1 MLLLFEDFRQLG
13 KKMNRQEIKKEYSV
27 THMRGIVIY
36 DTSYENTKIIAE
48 TIAETL
54 KESGL
59 DVHLSHVKDVKEL
72 HARDHDFLV
81 LGSPTRIN
89 NMSFAASRFISGKI
103 RGEEW
108 KDKPFASFDT
118 ELPDVIQK
126 SGASAAEKIAKK
138 LSEKGLKQVL
148 PVLKIAVI
156 GIKGPL
162 KEGEIENTRKYA
174 EGLASELKG
183 K

>member
-1 MLLLFEDFRQLG
+1 M
-13 KKMNRQEIKKEYSV
+13 
-27 THMRGIVIY
+27 
-36 DTSYENTKIIAE
+36 
-48 TIAETL
+48 
-54 KESGL
+54 
-59 DVHLSHVKDVKEL
+59 KDVKEL
-72 HARDHDFLV
+72 HARDYDFLV

-89 NMSFAASRFISGKI
+89 NMIFTVSRFISGKI
-103 RGEEW
+103 KGEEW

-126 SGASAAEKIAKK
+126 GGASAAEKIAKK

-148 PVLKIAVI
+148 PALKTAVLE
-156 GIKGPL
+156 IKGPL

-174 EGLASELKG
+174 EELASKLKG

>member
-1 MLLLFEDFRQLG
+1 M
-13 KKMNRQEIKKEYSV
+13 K
-27 THMRGIVIY
+27 GIVVY
-36 DTSYENTKIIAE
+36 DTSHGNTKIIAE

-59 DVHLSHVKDVKEL
+59 KVDFSHVKDVKEL
-72 HARDHDFLV
+72 HAKDYDFLV
-81 LGSPTRIN
+81 LGSPTKIG
-89 NMSFAASRFISGKI
+89 NMSFTFRRFISGKI
-103 RGEEW
+103 KGEEW

-148 PVLKIAVI
+148 PVLKTAVL

-162 KEGEIENTRKYA
+162 KEGEIENTKKYA
-174 EGLASELKG
+174 NELASKLKE